1 MVARKKRKQSI
12 VWILIF
18 AIILLAILYLAGFFT
33 GLSYSKRIQQ
43 ETSTDILKLKSN
55 ISGIEQEIQYM
66 QLKESFINSITEDVC
81 SKDILNSIGINKEL
95 SKFWSLLPKRLEEY
109 EKTNPPTKE
118 YEALKDSYMT
128 TSFKAWI
135 ISKDIYNKCEN
146 APVPILYFY
155 SKDCSTCVE
164 QGQTLDDI
172 SSQTS
177 KYGVDTRIFT
187 LDANSKNPAIK
198 LAKEYYNITTVPAL
212 VIDEKK
218 ISGNPISANQIVL
231 EILNTNQKNTTINN

>member
-1 MVARKKRKQSI
+1 
-12 VWILIF
+12 
-18 AIILLAILYLAGFFT
+18 
-33 GLSYSKRIQQ
+33 
-43 ETSTDILKLKSN
+43 
-55 ISGIEQEIQYM
+55 
-66 QLKESFINSITEDVC
+66 
-81 SKDILNSIGINKEL
+81 
-95 SKFWSLLPKRLEEY
+95 
-109 EKTNPPTKE
+109 
-118 YEALKDSYMT
+118 
-128 TSFKAWI
+128 
-135 ISKDIYNKCEN
+135 
-146 APVPILYFY
+146 
-155 SKDCSTCVE
+155 
-164 QGQTLDDI
+164 LDDI

>member
-146 APVPILYFY
+146 APVPI
-155 SKDCSTCVE
+155 
-164 QGQTLDDI
+164 
-172 SSQTS
+172 
-177 KYGVDTRIFT
+177 
-187 LDANSKNPAIK
+187 
-198 LAKEYYNITTVPAL
+198 
-212 VIDEKK
+212 
-218 ISGNPISANQIVL
+218 
-231 EILNTNQKNTTINN
+231 